1 MQVIIVHKELI
12 GETQIRKRGKP
23 METAL
28 EGSLEAAGVTDVVSK
43 REEN

>member
-1 MQVIIVHKELI
+1 MRLKSESV
-12 GETQIRKRGKP
+12 GSP

-28 EGSLEAAGVTDVVSK
+28 EGSLEAAVWQRVVVSK